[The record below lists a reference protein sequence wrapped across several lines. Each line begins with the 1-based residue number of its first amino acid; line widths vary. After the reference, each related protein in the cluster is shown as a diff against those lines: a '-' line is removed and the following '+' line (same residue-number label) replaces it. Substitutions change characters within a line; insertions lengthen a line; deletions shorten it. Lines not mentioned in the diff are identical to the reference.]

1 MKQFIVCQLLAVLFG
16 MTLPLA
22 SAQQNQSLQQ
32 LTQEIELLKSKVS
45 ELEKQLQIVENV
57 EKMELQ
63 AQLAEAKAKHAD
75 ANAKLINT
83 EFGKFKRELRI
94 DNEERMRSWSY
105 WLFGILSFIAV
116 ASGTAVWFSLK
127 SLIADRVEK
136 SLDGFKKGLK
146 ELDILKNQ
154 LGVLEKEHT
163 VSILQDL
170 RGWFLQDEHGHPEPV
185 KALREETLLEILTDG
200 RYDDANLDLQLR
212 YKAVEILA
220 ARKSSRLVS
229 PTLEILN
236 SVVDSDSHIDF
247 QTENSLCGFINS
259 LARIHTPESYQG
271 LKRFLNRLL
280 TESPK
285 HKDSFLMATVLAFGR
300 AAIELNMRDSV
311 SILKSAMPHLQDP
324 GYEDL
329 SKLVEYFDR
338 FNDSAGIKEILTKH
352 VTSGMPE
359 VKRQCLDALEKYD
372 PEFAANWRAQHTTD
386 DAES

>member
-63 AQLAEAKAKHAD
+63 AQLAEANTKLL
-75 ANAKLINT
+75 NA
-83 EFGKFKRELRI
+83 EFVKFKRELKDSNDEWLRT
-94 DNEERMRSWSY
+94 WSY
-105 WLFGILSFIAV
+105 WFLGVIGFFALILLGVSAV
-116 ASGTAVWFSLK
+116 FWSWLNSRANQ
-127 SLIADRVEK
+127 LIADEVRK
-136 SLDGFKKGLK
+136 HLNGFKEALTD
-146 ELDILKNQ
+146 LNILKNQ

-229 PTLEILN
+229 PALEILN

-285 HKDSFLMATVLAFGR
+285 HKDTFLMETVLAFGW
-300 AAIELNMRDSV
+300 AAIELNIRDSV
-311 SILKSAMPHLQDP
+311 SILKSAMPHLQHP

>member
-63 AQLAEAKAKHAD
+63 AQLAEAKVKHAD

-154 LGVLEKEHT
+154 LGVFGKRT
-163 VSILQDL
+163 YSVNIA
-170 RGWFLQDEHGHPEPV
+170 GF
-185 KALREETLLEILTDG
+185 A
-200 RYDDANLDLQLR
+200 
-212 YKAVEILA
+212 
-220 ARKSSRLVS
+220 RLV
-229 PTLEILN
+229 PT
-236 SVVDSDSHIDF
+236 
-247 QTENSLCGFINS
+247 
-259 LARIHTPESYQG
+259 
-271 LKRFLNRLL
+271 
-280 TESPK
+280 
-285 HKDSFLMATVLAFGR
+285 GR
-300 AAIELNMRDSV
+300 
-311 SILKSAMPHLQDP
+311 
-324 GYEDL
+324 
-329 SKLVEYFDR
+329 
-338 FNDSAGIKEILTKH
+338 T
-352 VTSGMPE
+352 
-359 VKRQCLDALEKYD
+359 
-372 PEFAANWRAQHTTD
+372 
-386 DAES
+386 